1 MPCSGR
7 FSRLRRAFSRCE
19 EVCNKA
25 LRMSQRAFS
34 IKTRV
39 DAAGGKNNTQTVS
52 LPKLNTQPRTVVFQT
67 KTQTHKAIPDKKYN
81 PYKKTEEIKLKL
93 PPINSG
99 TKARIHSSYSNSINE
114 LKNQNYDLKLQLVEV
129 KTETKLLKKVQHRHT
144 VALQQFQ
151 DSEEGV
157 SEVLNQNDGEVR
169 DLQKLLCG
177 TRTCRNNLAWKLQV
191 TEKELTNVKDRI
203 QHLQQRVTKEQALPA
218 KDELS
223 RKLNEVSIELQ
234 EKDKR
239 INDLERCNQLLR
251 GSINRQAATEHKKI
265 NTARKTSFCLQTQVY
280 ELSKETRDIKREL
293 EIHNIYALR
302 LQNQP
307 KKRGKLNKL
316 VQTEQVVSTPR
327 SESEDRDKSELSD
340 SEDKLQT
347 GGKSAGNISTERHV
361 YEESG
366 PQETYTI
373 EGPRSDLADTPVSE
387 VSEVTTQP
395 HEVSKLITEEDAS
408 EEKKSE
414 VVPEPPVKNEENTV
428 VWFPT
433 PPVKKV
439 VKRKTQKRKYI
450 FSSVVENLHKG
461 KPAYPG
467 LTLNQYR
474 QLLRQRKG
482 VSLSRPRSSKSP
494 AWKSE
499 SVDSGSP
506 RVTHTP
512 RSQVTPLVAPPS
524 SNLEPNR
531 DDSQT

>member
-1 MPCSGR
+1 M
-7 FSRLRRAFSRCE
+7 
-19 EVCNKA
+19 
-25 LRMSQRAFS
+25 RMSQRAFS

-39 DAAGGKNNTQTVS
+39 DAAGGKSNAQSGS
-52 LPKLNTQPRTVVFQT
+52 LPKLNPQPRTVVFQT
-67 KTQTHKAIPDKKYN
+67 KTQTHKTTPDKKYN

-93 PPINSG
+93 PPINSA
-99 TKARIHSSYSNSINE
+99 TKTRIHSSYSNSINE

-203 QHLQQRVTKEQALPA
+203 HQLQQRVIKEQALPA

-223 RKLNEVSIELQ
+223 RKLNEVSVELQ

-239 INDLERCNQLLR
+239 INDLERCNKLLR
-251 GSINRQAATEHKKI
+251 GSLNRQAATEHKKI

-293 EIHNIYALR
+293 EIHNIYAFR

-307 KKRGKLNKL
+307 KKKGKQNKM
-316 VQTEQVVSTPR
+316 VQTEVVVSTPR
-327 SESEDRDKSELSD
+327 SEVESRAKSEI
-340 SEDKLQT
+340 SEPDDKLQT
-347 GGKSAGNISTERHV
+347 CPKPITPTAERRV
-361 YEESG
+361 YQESG
-366 PQETYTI
+366 PQESYTI
-373 EGPRSDLADTPVSE
+373 EGPRSDLEDAPVSE
-387 VSEVTTQP
+387 VKEMPTQP
-395 HEVSKLITEEDAS
+395 PEVKLIIEDDVSEGKKSDAS
-408 EEKKSE
+408 LEQ
-414 VVPEPPVKNEENTV
+414 PVKQEENTV
-428 VWFPT
+428 VWIPA
-433 PPVKKV
+433 PPEPKV
-439 VKRKTQKRKYI
+439 FGRSKLQRRKYF
-450 FSSVVENLHKG
+450 FSPVVENLHKG

-467 LTLNQYR
+467 LTLNEYR
-474 QLLRQRKG
+474 LLQRQRKG
-482 VSLSRPRSSKSP
+482 VSLIRPRSANSP

-499 SVDSGSP
+499 SVDSNSP
-506 RVTHTP
+506 RTMQTP
-512 RSQVTPLVAPPS
+512 QSEALPLMPS
-524 SNLEPNR
+524 AVSDLESNH